1 MNKETKS
8 IVITVVIIL
17 FYLLCT
23 GLSFWLLREKY
34 IDSQNFIT
42 LIIGSTVLVFLLIFI
57 DRIAEVSLGGTVI
70 KLERLN
76 DESEKLLEELRVEH
90 FKMRIDLAFTSTG
103 FWGGEGSSVYSSK
116 IKFYE
121 VLRDIRNH
129 GMLNHPKLRD
139 RIETQLNKSLQQQL
153 EDVQLI
159 GSKIT
164 PNPLIGVIDPLII
177 KSLISTEVIDSSI
190 KPNSNDF
197 KDKETAKNAIF
208 HRIDIYE
215 KLFNA
220 NKWLDN

>member
-1 MNKETKS
+1 MIKESKS
-8 IVITVVIIL
+8 LITIFCIAIFFLICLGV
-17 FYLLCT
+17 
-23 GLSFWLLREKY
+23 SFWLLKEKY

-57 DRIAEVSLGGTVI
+57 DRIVEVSLGGTVI

-76 DESEKLLEELRVEH
+76 DKSEKLLEELQVEH

-103 FWGGEGSSVYSSK
+103 FWGGEGSSIYRSK

-121 VLRDIRNH
+121 VLKDIKSE

-139 RIETQLNKSLQQQL
+139 TIEMQLSKTLQQQL

-159 GSKIT
+159 CSKFS
-164 PNPLIGVIDPLII
+164 PNPLNGIVDPLVI
-177 KSLISTEVIDSSI
+177 KSFITPEVISGLVKS
-190 KPNSNDF
+190 NSDMY
-197 KDKETAKNAIF
+197 KDKEATKNTIF
-208 HRIDIYE
+208 TRIDVYE

-220 NKWLDN
+220 KKWLEN